1 MATARRTHA
10 QSAKR
15 GRLSLPLPPTPG
27 ACAGAPSCG
36 GRVAFCACPAVGA
49 CATRLGPAPPG
60 PAPPVGAWPPR
71 RTDALER
78 VSALTAMADPTT
90 QSPFVSSSSS
100 SGQSQPQLGGCGAA
114 GSAFCADPPA
124 SSSSSQPV
132 SLFAA
137 SPGKSPPRHT
147 FLHPPGRKMSRWGGR
162 L

>member
-1 MATARRTHA
+1 MATSRRAHA

-15 GRLSLPLPPTPG
+15 GCHSLPLPPTPG
-27 ACAGAPSCG
+27 ACAGEPSCG
-36 GRVAFCACPAVGA
+36 GRLAFRACPAVGA

-114 GSAFCADPPA
+114 GSAFCA
-124 SSSSSQPV
+124 
-132 SLFAA
+132 
-137 SPGKSPPRHT
+137 GKG
-147 FLHPPGRKMSRWGGR
+147 LAGLEGLGCLRKGGGKRPLGARSEVKEALGGQIWGWGD